1 MATVSAG
8 AIRAGRALLGMSQAD
23 LAELAKVSTPT
34 IRRIETDQKGVSV
47 ETVNRVQGVLEE
59 AGIEFMP
66 ETEKFTEGVRQSKAS
81 LSKKK

>member
-1 MATVSAG
+1 
-8 AIRAGRALLGMSQAD
+8 MSQAD

-47 ETVNRVQGVLEE
+47 ETVNRVQGVLET

>member
-23 LAELAKVSTPT
+23 LARLSKVSTPT
-34 IRRIETDQKGVSV
+34 LRRIETDQKGVSV
-47 ETVNRVQGVLEE
+47 EAVKLVQKYLKE
-59 AGIEFMP
+59 AGIEFLP
-66 ETEKFTEGVRQSKAS
+66 ETETFTEGVRQSKAS